1 MNKTKPYE
9 QNVFLFLIT
18 FAFLFFIGINQMSR
32 ISGTSTFISMAL
44 GATLSYFFLNFYKS
58 KGQNSSLLLLPPLF
72 LSLHYMLTEIT
83 QFISLNIVDGV
94 NSYLL
99 SVSLLLLVMFTIKK
113 GRASLLR
120 ASFIFFLTI
129 VFLFLI
135 SFVFLFPNT
144 DFQSILPLIDKPI
157 ADILKSAM
165 IYFFISTIP
174 LFYIKEITKVNL
186 SKKDLKRGFIL
197 THLFLLF
204 LTLLIFGILGLPLAN
219 LYPYPELALFKKIS
233 FLNIIDRME
242 SIFSLSYFLASF
254 FTFAITFDILFSI
267 IKEKFNIKKEEILLL
282 FLSFLLLLSSDFSI
296 SPKLFLG
303 INVGLVL
310 LDLITCKTSAY

>member
-1 MNKTKPYE
+1 MNKTKSYE

-18 FAFLFFIGINQMSR
+18 FAFLFFIGINQMSK
-32 ISGTSTFISMAL
+32 ISGTSTLLSMII
-44 GATLSYFFLNFYKS
+44 GATFSYFFLIFYKN
-58 KGQNSSLLLLPPLF
+58 KKQNSSLILLPFLF

-99 SVSLLLLVMFTIKK
+99 SVSLLLLAIFTIKK
-113 GRASLLR
+113 KRESLLR

-129 VFLFLI
+129 IFLFLI
-135 SFVFLFPNT
+135 SFIFLFPNT
-144 DFQSILPLIDKPI
+144 DFQNILPLIDKPI
-157 ADILKSAM
+157 PDILKSTI

-186 SKKDLKRGFIL
+186 DKKELKKGFIL

-204 LTLLIFGILGLPLAN
+204 LTLLIFGILGLSLSN

-254 FTFAITFDILFSI
+254 FTFALTFDIMFSI
-267 IKEKFNIKKEEILLL
+267 IKEKFNIKKEDLILLL
-282 FLSFLLLLSSDFSI
+282 LSFFLLLLSDFYI
-296 SPKLFLG
+296 SPKVFLG
-303 INVGLVL
+303 INIILVL
-310 LDLITCKTSAY
+310 LDFTTSKSRLN